1 MSNELKGFKQII
13 GQSPQMVKVYKLIER
28 VASSD
33 STVLIRGD
41 SGTGKE
47 LVARTIHNSCP
58 RSSKPFVP
66 VNCGAIPK
74 DLIESELF
82 GHEKGAFTGAICT
95 RAGRFELANNGT
107 IFLDE
112 IGELHPSL
120 QVKLLRVVQEREFE
134 RVGGTKTVSV
144 DVRIL
149 AATNRDLESAIKEGT
164 FREDLYYR
172 LSVIPIYV
180 PSLKDRAN
188 DIEVLMNYF
197 IKKYCI
203 KKGRPEMAIAPD
215 VKECLNCYPWPGN
228 VRELENL
235 VERLSILVEEDTI
248 TLDDLPERL
257 RSDTHKSI
265 ISGAASKVTQSSI
278 TLPQEG
284 IDLHSFINDIELN
297 LIKQAME
304 ISKGVKTQAA
314 SLLGLNRT
322 TFIEKFKKFFPS

>member
-1 MSNELKGFKQII
+1 MLNELKGFKQII
-13 GQSPQMVKVYKLIER
+13 GESPQMLKVYNLIDR
-28 VASSD
+28 VADSD

-47 LVARTIHNSCP
+47 LVARTIHNSSP
-58 RSSKPFVP
+58 RASKPFVP

-82 GHEKGAFTGAICT
+82 GHEKGAFTGAIST
-95 RAGRFELANNGT
+95 RAGRFELANGGT

-134 RVGGTKTVSV
+134 RVGGCKTISV

-149 AATNRDLESAIKEGT
+149 AATNRNLETAITEGT
-164 FREDLYYR
+164 FREDLFYR

-180 PSLKDRAN
+180 PSLKNRLN

-197 IKKYCI
+197 IEKYCK
-203 KKGRPEMAIAPD
+203 KKGRPMMEIASD
-215 VKECLNCYPWPGN
+215 VKECLCCYSWPGN

-235 VERLSILVEEDTI
+235 VERLSILVEGDTI
-248 TLDDLPERL
+248 TIDDLPDHL
-257 RSDTHKSI
+257 KSDSLKS
-265 ISGAASKVTQSSI
+265 VT
-278 TLPQEG
+278 TLPSTKLTPESVTLPIEG
-284 IDLHSFINDIELN
+284 IDLHSFINEIELS
-297 LIKQAME
+297 LINQALKT
-304 ISKGVKTQAA
+304 SAGVKSKAA

-322 TFIEKFKKFFPS
+322 TFIEKLKKFSH